1 MRIKA
6 VLWDFGGVLMR
17 TEDWEP
23 RRRLAQKFELTR
35 EELEDLL
42 WHNEMA
48 DKAARG
54 EISADQ
60 QWAYFLKQ
68 LGISFDQKAS
78 ILEQFFAGDHLDTEL
93 VDFIRGLKGPYL
105 TGLISNAFDDMRP
118 FIENELKIGD
128 AFHQIVISAEEG
140 VMKPA
145 EEIYRTALEELHI
158 YPKEAIFVDD
168 FIENVIGAR
177 EIGMHAIHFA
187 NRDKAWM
194 AVRELLRTSDEPQT

>member
-68 LGISFDQKAS
+68 LGA
-78 ILEQFFAGDHLDTEL
+78 
-93 VDFIRGLKGPYL
+93 
-105 TGLISNAFDDMRP
+105 
-118 FIENELKIGD
+118 
-128 AFHQIVISAEEG
+128 AEFYKME
-140 VMKPA
+140 VQ
-145 EEIYRTALEELHI
+145 
-158 YPKEAIFVDD
+158 V
-168 FIENVIGAR
+168 
-177 EIGMHAIHFA
+177 
-187 NRDKAWM
+187 
-194 AVRELLRTSDEPQT
+194 